1 MLGLRKQTLDRP
13 GGGEADTQNYDLRK
27 QGKGSI
33 G

>member
-1 MLGLRKQTLDRP
+1 MLGLRKQTFDRP
-13 GGGEADTQNYDLRK
+13 GGEADTQNYDLRK